1 MPSIFMSFNQNYLNF
16 GPKLWNEMILMS
28 TVEQS
33 RSMGTIENP
42 EARGTKRMPYTL

>member
-1 MPSIFMSFNQNYLNF
+1 
-16 GPKLWNEMILMS
+16 MILMS

-42 EARGTKRMPYTL
+42 EARGTKRMPYTLQGGGYKIQYESSEVVYN